1 MTHRE
6 RFTYVILSAALVW
19 GCCAGTLSL
28 VTATDARLAHTACL
42 RTAALDRLPP
52 ACD

>member
-1 MTHRE
+1 MTRRE
-6 RFTYVILSAALVW
+6 HLSYLILSAALVW

-28 VTATDARLAHTACL
+28 VAAADAHLARTACL

-52 ACD
+52 QCD